1 MSNAADP
8 PADPL
13 ADPATVLIVEDDA
26 SLNAA
31 LVATL
36 KAAGYRP
43 VSARTAAEGLRWFA
57 HYAPDLVLL
66 DLGLPDRDGL
76 SVIADIRARGQTPIV
91 ILSARDSEA
100 MKVAALDLGAD
111 DFVQK
116 PFGVE
121 ELLARLRA
129 GLRHGVQARGSA
141 PVVRTGELAVDLG
154 RRTVT
159 RAGRP
164 LKLSPKEYDL
174 LAELALQVGRTV
186 GHKHLL
192 RAVWGS
198 ERADIQY
205 LRVYVGQLRQK
216 LEGQSLEGED
226 GVAML
231 ISEAGVGYRLVDL
244 PPA

>member
-1 MSNAADP
+1 MSGA
-8 PADPL
+8 

-31 LVATL
+31 LAATL

-43 VSARTAAEGLRWFA
+43 VTARSGAEGLRWFA

-76 SVIADIRARGQTPIV
+76 TVIGEIRSRSQTPIV
-91 ILSARDSEA
+91 VLSARDAQA
-100 MKVAALDLGAD
+100 MKVEALDLGAD
-111 DFVQK
+111 DYVQK
-116 PFGVE
+116 PFGVD

-141 PVVRTGELAVDLG
+141 PVVRTGDLEIDLG
-154 RRTVT
+154 MRTV
-159 RAGRP
+159 RKAGGA

-174 LAELALQVGRTV
+174 LAELALSLGRPV
-186 GHKHLL
+186 AHKALL
-192 RAVWGS
+192 SAVWGS

-216 LEGQSLEGED
+216 LGESD
-226 GVAML
+226 GAPLL
-231 ISEAGVGYRLVDL
+231 INDAGVGYRLAALEV
-244 PPA
+244 

>member
-1 MSNAADP
+1 MSDP
-8 PADPL
+8 
-13 ADPATVLIVEDDA
+13 ADPATILVVEDDA

-31 LVATL
+31 LAATL

-43 VSARTAAEGLRWFA
+43 VTARTAAEGLRWYA
-57 HYAPDLVLL
+57 HYSPDLVLL

-76 SVIADIRARGQTPIV
+76 TVIADLRAKGQTPIV
-91 ILSARDSEA
+91 VLSARDAQA
-100 MKVAALDLGAD
+100 MKVEALDLGAD
-111 DFVQK
+111 DYVQK

-121 ELLARLRA
+121 ELLARIRA

-141 PVVRTGELAVDLG
+141 PLVRTGDLSIDLG
-154 RRTVT
+154 LRRVVKGEET
-159 RAGRP
+159 

-174 LAELALQVGRTV
+174 LAELALNLGHTV
-186 GHKHLL
+186 SHRELL

-216 LEGQSLEGED
+216 LGHFGEAPLL
-226 GVAML
+226 V
-231 ISEAGVGYRLVDL
+231 SEAGVGYRL
-244 PPA
+244 AQFA

>member
-1 MSNAADP
+1 MNDAADP
-8 PADPL
+8 HADPH

-26 SLNAA
+26 SLNAV

-141 PVVRTGELAVDLG
+141 PVVRTGELAIDLG
-154 RRTVT
+154 RRAVT

-186 GHKHLL
+186 GHNDLVL
-192 RAVWGS
+192 AVWGS

-216 LEGQSLEGED
+216 LEGQKPEGGD
-226 GVAML
+226 VVAML
-231 ISEAGVGYRLVDL
+231 ISEAGVGYRLADL

>member
-1 MSNAADP
+1 MSETP
-8 PADPL
+8 

-31 LVATL
+31 LAATL
-36 KAAGYRP
+36 KAAGFRP
-43 VSARTAAEGLRWFA
+43 VTARTAAEGLRWFN

-76 SVIADIRARGQTPIV
+76 SVIAEIRGRGQTPIV
-91 ILSARDSEA
+91 VLSARDAEA
-100 MKVAALDLGAD
+100 MKVEALDLGAD
-111 DFVQK
+111 DYVGK

-121 ELLARLRA
+121 ELLARIRA
-129 GLRHGVQARGSA
+129 GLRHAVQVRGSA
-141 PVVRTGELAVDLG
+141 PVVRTGDLEVDLG
-154 RRTVT
+154 LRAVT
-159 RAGRP
+159 KAGAA

-174 LAELALQVGRTV
+174 LAELAVNL
-186 GHKHLL
+186 GHVVSHKDLL

-216 LEGQSLEGED
+216 LGAFEGAPLLVSD
-226 GVAML
+226 P
-231 ISEAGVGYRLVDL
+231 GVGYRLAAL
-244 PPA
+244 